1 MVEQQDTRIEQL
13 TRTNRRLKLVCG
25 GLASLF
31 LLGAG
36 MAMQAGLAP
45 GNHDGGTGVV
55 EAAVGVS
62 DSTGFAV
69 FARPDGNV
77 VIVKDDGTVI
87 RTQNQPLS
95 VSF

>member
-1 MVEQQDTRIEQL
+1 MADEQQRIEQL
-13 TRTNRRLKLVCG
+13 STSNRRLKMVCG
-25 GLASLF
+25 ALAAVV
-31 LLGAG
+31 LLGIG
-36 MAMQAGLAP
+36 MAMQAGLDE
-45 GNHDGGTGVV
+45 GQHDGGTGVV
-55 EAAVGVS
+55 EAAVPVH

-77 VIVKDDGTVI
+77 VIIKEDGTII